1 MLFVDGE
8 TVGDLEYETDRARF
22 LGRGHELRNPLSIA
36 DGRKLSNTV
45 GPVLDPAMSL
55 RRTVRVAP
63 GNTTHLVFTTIAAQT
78 REQALDLADHYRDSR
93 AFDRTLTLAWTH
105 AQVQLHHLG
114 IGPDEAHLF
123 QRLANAVI
131 YPEASLRPAS
141 DQLGRA
147 NVDISTLW
155 SLGISGDLPIILALI
170 DNEEDV
176 ETIRQL
182 LRAHEYWRMKQLS
195 ADLVIVNEKPPS
207 YNQDFQGSLE
217 ALVHGSQLRLSPD
230 SGNTRGRIFLLRG
243 DLINSQTLA
252 QLQNVSRVLILG
264 RRGTLSEQIGRS
276 QSQHREPAVLPA
288 RRRTRVDERP
298 DVSLPD
304 LNLEFF
310 NGIGGFDKNGREYVT
325 VLGEGLRT
333 PEPWANVIANP
344 TFGFLVSESGSS
356 FTWSLNSH
364 ENQLTPWSN
373 DHLTDPSGEVIYVRD
388 EATGE
393 VWCPTAL
400 PIREEPD
407 VYIARHGQGYS
418 RFQHESHGIDLE
430 LLQFVAPDDSIKIF
444 RLSLRNTSGRPR
456 RLSVTAYVE
465 WVLGSSRTASAPFIV
480 TEVDQD
486 SGALFARSALNNEFA
501 GRVAFADLAGKQTS
515 LTADRTEFLGR
526 NGTLQRPYG
535 LELGRLLS
543 GKVGAGLDPCGALQA
558 PVELRAG
565 GTAEVRFFLGQ
576 TENKE
581 QARELLRQYRTKDLD
596 QVLLDVT
603 THWDEML
610 DAVQVTTPDRAM
622 DLLVNRWLLYQTLCC
637 RVWARAGF
645 YQLSGAY
652 GFRDQLQDVMALS
665 TARREIAREQ
675 ILRAA
680 SRQFAAGDVQHWWH
694 PPAGRGVRTRISDD
708 RLWLPYTVIHFIE
721 ATGDA
726 SVLDEVVSFLDG
738 DELAEGQSESYFQP
752 NKSAESA
759 SLFEHCARALDCSLG
774 VGSHGLPLMGT
785 GDWNDG
791 MNRVGQAGRG
801 ESIWLGWF
809 LHTILWEFSKI
820 ADMRGEFKR
829 AETWRLQVSAL
840 KAALEREGWDGGWYR
855 RAFYDDGSPLG
866 SAANTE
872 CRIDSIAQSWGVI
885 SGGAEPGRATRAMAA
900 VNQQLVRQADGL
912 ILLLTP
918 PFDHTTLDPG
928 YIKGYVPGIRE
939 NGGQYTHAA
948 VWILMAFAALGDGD
962 RAGDLLRMLNP
973 INRSGSRAGV
983 QRYKVEPYVMSGDV
997 YAEPPHVGR
1006 GGWTWYTGSA
1016 GWFYRAGIEWVLG
1029 FRVRGKVLS
1038 IDPCIPRSW
1047 RNYSINFRYNSSTY
1061 KIRVENPR
1069 GVSRSIAKV
1078 EFDGKSVP
1086 GPANIPLEDDG
1097 IEHHILVVLG

>member
-1 MLFVDGE
+1 
-8 TVGDLEYETDRARF
+8 
-22 LGRGHELRNPLSIA
+22 
-36 DGRKLSNTV
+36 
-45 GPVLDPAMSL
+45 MSL

-63 GNTTHLVFTTIAAQT
+63 GQTAHLVFTTIAAQT
-78 REQALDLADHYRDSR
+78 REQVLDLADRYRDER

-114 IGPDEAHLF
+114 IGADEAHLF

-141 DQLGRA
+141 DQLGRT
-147 NVDISTLW
+147 NVDLSTLW
-155 SLGISGDLPIILALI
+155 SLGISGDLPIVLARI

-230 SGNTRGRIFLLRG
+230 LGNTRGRIFLVRG
-243 DLINSQTLA
+243 DMISPQTRA
-252 QLQNVSRVLILG
+252 QLQNVARVLILS

-276 QSQHREPAVLPA
+276 ESQYREPVVPPA
-288 RRRTRVDERP
+288 RRRTRVDQRP
-298 DVSLPD
+298 DVPLPELD
-304 LNLEFF
+304 LEFF

-333 PEPWANVIANP
+333 PEPWVNVVANP

-373 DHLTDPSGEVIYVRD
+373 EHLMDPSGEVIYVRD

-400 PIREEPD
+400 PIRDEAD

-418 RFQHESHGIDLE
+418 RFQHESHGIVLD
-430 LLQFVAPDDSIKIF
+430 LLQFVPPGDSIKIF
-444 RLSLRNTSGRPR
+444 RLSLRNNSGRSR

-486 SGALFARSALNNEFA
+486 TGALFARSTLNSEFG
-501 GRVAFADLAGKQTS
+501 GRIAFADLAGKQMS
-515 LTADRTEFLGR
+515 YTADRTEFLGR
-526 NGTLQRPYG
+526 NGTPQRPNG
-535 LELGRLLS
+535 LEPGRSLS
-543 GKVGAGLDPCGALQA
+543 GKVGGGLDPCAALQT
-558 PVELRAG
+558 PIELRAG
-565 GTAEVRFFLGQ
+565 ADAEVVFFLGQ
-576 TENKE
+576 TEGKE
-581 QARELLRQYRTKDLD
+581 HARELIRQYRGKDLNR
-596 QVLLDVT
+596 VLLEVT
-603 THWDEML
+603 THWDEIL
-610 DAVQVTTPDRAM
+610 EAVQITTPDRAL
-622 DLLVNRWLLYQTLCC
+622 DLLVNRWLLYQTLSS
-637 RVWARAGF
+637 RIWARAGF

-652 GFRDQLQDVMALS
+652 GFRDQLQDVMALM
-665 TARREIAREQ
+665 TVRHGIAREHL
-675 ILRAA
+675 LRAA
-680 SRQFAAGDVQHWWH
+680 ARQFTAGDVQHWWH
-694 PPAGRGVRTRISDD
+694 PPSGRGVRTRISDD
-708 RLWLPYTVIHFIE
+708 RLWLPYTVVQFIE
-721 ATGDA
+721 ATGDL
-726 SVLDEVVSFLDG
+726 SVLDEVVPFLEG
-738 DELAEGQSESYFQP
+738 DELAEGQNESYFQP
-752 NKSAESA
+752 NRSTVSAP
-759 SLFEHCARALDCSLG
+759 LFEHCARALDCSLA

-791 MNRVGQAGRG
+791 MNRVGQSGRG
-801 ESIWLGWF
+801 ESVWLCCF

-820 ADMRGEFKR
+820 ADARGEFKR

-840 KAALEREGWDGGWYR
+840 KAALEREAWDGAWYR
-855 RAFYDDGSPLG
+855 RAFFDDGTPLG
-866 SAANTE
+866 SAANSE

-885 SGGAEPGRATRAMAA
+885 SGAAERGRSMRAMTA
-900 VNQQLVRQADGL
+900 VTQQLVRQSDGL

-918 PFDHTTLDPG
+918 PFDHTPLDPG

-948 VWILMAFAALGDGD
+948 VWTLMAFAALGEGD
-962 RAGDLLRMLNP
+962 KAGELLRMLNP
-973 INRSGSRAGV
+973 INRSASRAGV

-1016 GWFYRAGIEWVLG
+1016 GWFYRAATEWILG
-1029 FRVRGKVLS
+1029 FRVRGTILS
-1038 IDPCIPRSW
+1038 IDPCVPRSW
-1047 RNYSINFRYNSSTY
+1047 PNYSINFRYHSATY
-1061 KIRVENPR
+1061 KIKVENPR
-1069 GVSRSIAKV
+1069 GVSRGVARV
-1078 EFDGKSVP
+1078 EFDGKAVP
-1086 GPANIPLEDDG
+1086 GPANIPLADDG
-1097 IEHHILVVLG
+1097 IEHQIIVILG